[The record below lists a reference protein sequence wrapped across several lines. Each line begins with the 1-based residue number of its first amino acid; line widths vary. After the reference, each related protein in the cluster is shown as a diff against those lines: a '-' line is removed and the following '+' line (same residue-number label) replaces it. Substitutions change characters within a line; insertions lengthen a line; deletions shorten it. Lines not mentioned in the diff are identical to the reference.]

1 MITQQL
7 NQYLQMKGGII
18 TINLIKEKINNNLLS
33 QLLIVKV
40 KIIKNS
46 QRLSS
51 TYQLGFSLHRFHLIQ
66 IIKPFYCN
74 KQDYLQIPQF
84 LQTTSLYLII
94 LNSTMLPCG
103 D

>member
-1 MITQQL
+1 M
-7 NQYLQMKGGII
+7 
-18 TINLIKEKINNNLLS
+18 NNNFLS
-33 QLLIVKV
+33 QLPIVKV

-51 TYQLGFSLHRFHLIQ
+51 TYQLGFSLHRFNLIQ

-84 LQTTSLYLII
+84 LLQKEALEQRFSLKKEVFEHVSRENDY
-94 LNSTMLPCG
+94 
-103 D
+103 